1 MMMKATNYKVLLFT
15 LLMSTM
21 SFSQKYTNTDSSE
34 VSKKWNE
41 TTFYASKS
49 FAENIAAVP
58 NFTMLKKSL
67 ELGSSLK
74 AIEDEEMVTIF
85 AMTNNGYEK
94 LEGVKDSIFDIT
106 VVANRIAMIKYH
118 VIPGR
123 VDSHSIK
130 KAVQRIGGIAYFSTL
145 QGDKLG
151 VKEENGQLYLVDSLG
166 NTSMILATDFYHKN
180 GFFHIVEGF
189 VLPN

>member
-1 MMMKATNYKVLLFT
+1 MIKATNYNILFFT

-21 SFSQKYTNTDSSE
+21 GFAQKYTKTDSSE
-34 VSKKWNE
+34 IARKWNK
-41 TTFYASKS
+41 TTFYSSKS
-49 FAENIAAVP
+49 FAENIAEVP
-58 NFTMLKKSL
+58 NFTILKKNL
-67 ELGSSLK
+67 ELGLSGK

-106 VVANRIAMIKYH
+106 VVANRVAMIKYH

>member
-67 ELGSSLK
+67 ELDSSLK
-74 AIEDEEMVTIF
+74 AIDDEEMVTIF

-130 KAVQRIGGIAYFSTL
+130 KAVERTGGIAYFSTL
-145 QGDKLG
+145 QGVKLG
-151 VKEENGQLYLVDSLG
+151 AKEENGELYLVDSLG
-166 NTSMILATDFYHKN
+166 NTSMISATDFYHKN
-180 GFFHIVEGF
+180 GIFHIVEGF

>member
-1 MMMKATNYKVLLFT
+1 MKATNYKVLLFT

-67 ELGSSLK
+67 EFGSSLK

-94 LEGVKDSIFDIT
+94 LEGVKDSVFDIT
-106 VVANRIAMIKYH
+106 VVANRVAMIKYH

-166 NTSMILATDFYHKN
+166 NTSMISATDFYHKN